1 MEERLVKVE
10 TVMEA
15 AVALVLGV
23 TEGLV
28 LIHLSVTVKVGPS
41 LFIRQNL
48 QRWCQIWQKW
58 SVNTVVYLI
67 IIDLLCSKF
76 TSADH
81 FSSLRPTSYAPYC
94 QTTHI
99 TLIHTPAVFFASTD
113 FSCAGLCSMLL
124 SIHLIWLRNLDKH
137 VLSFWVL
144 ILVRVP
150 KKRENQKLRADQWF

>member
-48 QRWCQIWQKW
+48 QR
-58 SVNTVVYLI
+58 
-67 IIDLLCSKF
+67 
-76 TSADH
+76 
-81 FSSLRPTSYAPYC
+81 
-94 QTTHI
+94 
-99 TLIHTPAVFFASTD
+99 
-113 FSCAGLCSMLL
+113 
-124 SIHLIWLRNLDKH
+124 
-137 VLSFWVL
+137 
-144 ILVRVP
+144 
-150 KKRENQKLRADQWF
+150 